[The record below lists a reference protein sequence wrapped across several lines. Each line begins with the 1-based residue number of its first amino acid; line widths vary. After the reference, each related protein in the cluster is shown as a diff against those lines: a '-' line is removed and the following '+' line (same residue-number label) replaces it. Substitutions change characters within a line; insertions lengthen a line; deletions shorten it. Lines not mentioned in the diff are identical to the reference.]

1 MCRCRM
7 GNPKKMSKFICLKHC
22 GENHVL
28 DGLQRGGHQREKKH
42 IKDAFC
48 IECQDITKNLEVR
61 YCDSFDEMM
70 QKAEELHREYY
81 LWMDYSIAEMED
93 KNMDEAKMIWR
104 LSNGE
109 LVAIEDKV
117 QITTS
122 DDEVYVGN
130 IIDIGETYITVEIDY
145 KTGEE
150 LDVFFSELK
159 DVRLIK

>member
-1 MCRCRM
+1 M
-7 GNPKKMSKFICLKHC
+7 
-22 GENHVL
+22 V
-28 DGLQRGGHQREKKH
+28 
-42 IKDAFC
+42 
-48 IECQDITKNLEVR
+48 
-61 YCDSFDEMM
+61 
-70 QKAEELHREYY
+70 
-81 LWMDYSIAEMED
+81 EMED
-93 KNMDEAKMIWR
+93 KNMNEAKMIWR

-130 IIDIGETYITVEIDY
+130 IIDIGKTYITIEIDY

-159 DVRLIK
+159 DVRLVK

>member
-1 MCRCRM
+1 M
-7 GNPKKMSKFICLKHC
+7 
-22 GENHVL
+22 V
-28 DGLQRGGHQREKKH
+28 
-42 IKDAFC
+42 
-48 IECQDITKNLEVR
+48 
-61 YCDSFDEMM
+61 
-70 QKAEELHREYY
+70 
-81 LWMDYSIAEMED
+81 EMED
-93 KNMDEAKMIWR
+93 KNMDEAKIVWR

-117 QITTS
+117 QITIS

-130 IIDIGETYITVEIDY
+130 IIDIGETYITVENDY